1 MGRDAR
7 GMRGWRIVDRPGA
20 FSFEPFVH
28 FAMLGTTVY
37 APTAAIQCQFREV
50 SLRPGVRARHVEQ
63 IFFAW
68 R

>member
-1 MGRDAR
+1 
-7 GMRGWRIVDRPGA
+7 MRGWRIVDRPGA

-37 APTAAIQCQFREV
+37 APTAAISASFAKSACG
-50 SLRPGVRARHVEQ
+50 PGARHVEQ
-63 IFFAW
+63 LFFAC